1 MYNIFIASRS
11 FSKFSEE
18 PLEYL
23 KENGCIIDWNEQ
35 DRPFQEDDL
44 IKIISKYNGII
55 VGVDKVTKKVIQ
67 YGKKL
72 KVIAKNGI
80 GVDNIDVDAA
90 SQAGIY
96 VINAPGTN
104 SNSVA
109 DLVLAL
115 MLALSRKLI
124 IIDQVTKS
132 GMWKRKI
139 GHELWEKKVGIIGT
153 GRIGQGVAKRVM
165 GFNCDILAYDIQE
178 DKNFAKKYKIKYY
191 DLDYVLKNADYVTLH
206 IPFNKNTKDLIS
218 TREFKLMKNSSFL
231 INAARGGI
239 INEEALY
246 EALKGGL
253 IAGAACDVFLEE
265 PPQESP
271 LFELDNFIATSH
283 IGAYT
288 YESNYNTGITIA
300 KDLINVLKGNK
311 PINFV
316 NKIYR

>member
-1 MYNIFIASRS
+1 VYNIFIASRS

-80 GVDNIDVDAA
+80 GVDNIDLDAA

-124 IIDQVTKS
+124 IIDQMTKS

-139 GHELWEKKVGIIGT
+139 GHELWGKKVGIVGT

-165 GFNCDILAYDIQE
+165 GFNCEVLAYDIQE
-178 DKNFAKKYKIKYY
+178 DKNFAKKI
-191 DLDYVLKNADYVTLH
+191 
-206 IPFNKNTKDLIS
+206 
-218 TREFKLMKNSSFL
+218 
-231 INAARGGI
+231 
-239 INEEALY
+239 
-246 EALKGGL
+246 
-253 IAGAACDVFLEE
+253 
-265 PPQESP
+265 
-271 LFELDNFIATSH
+271 
-283 IGAYT
+283 
-288 YESNYNTGITIA
+288 
-300 KDLINVLKGNK
+300 
-311 PINFV
+311 
-316 NKIYR
+316 

>member
-1 MYNIFIASRS
+1 VYNIFIASRS
-11 FSKFSEE
+11 FSKFSEK

-23 KENGCIIDWNEQ
+23 KENGCVIDWNEQ

-44 IKIISKYNGII
+44 IKIISKYDGII
-55 VGVDKVTKKVIQ
+55 VGIDKITKKVIQ
-67 YGKKL
+67 CGKKL

-80 GVDNIDVDAA
+80 GVDNIDLDTA

-104 SNSVA
+104 NNSVA
-109 DLVLAL
+109 DLTLAL
-115 MLALSRKLI
+115 MLALSRKLT
-124 IIDQVTKS
+124 IIDQMTKS

-139 GHELWEKKVGIIGT
+139 GHELWGKKVGIVGT

-165 GFNCDILAYDIQE
+165 GFNCEVLAYDIQE

-206 IPFNKNTKDLIS
+206 IPLNKNTKNLIS
-218 TREFKLMKNSSFL
+218 SKEFKLMKNSSFL
-231 INAARGGI
+231 VNTSRGGT
-239 INEEALY
+239 INEGALY
-246 EALKGGL
+246 EALKNGF

-265 PPQESP
+265 PPKKSP

-288 YESNYNTGITIA
+288 FESNYNTGITIA
-300 KDLINVLKGNK
+300 KDLVNVLKGNK
-311 PINFV
+311 PINSV
-316 NKIYR
+316 NKICR

>member
-80 GVDNIDVDAA
+80 GVDNIDLDAA

-124 IIDQVTKS
+124 IIDQMTKS

-139 GHELWEKKVGIIGT
+139 GHELWGKKVGIVGT

-165 GFNCDILAYDIQE
+165 GFNCEVLAYDIQE
-178 DKNFAKKYKIKYY
+178 DKNFAKKCKIKYY
-191 DLDYVLKNADYVTLH
+191 DLDYVLKNADCVTLH

-246 EALKGGL
+246 EALKNGL

-265 PPQESP
+265 PPQKSP

>member
-1 MYNIFIASRS
+1 VYNIFIASRS
-11 FSKFSEE
+11 FSKFSEK

-55 VGVDKVTKKVIQ
+55 VGVDKITKKVIQ

-72 KVIAKNGI
+72 KVIAKNGM
-80 GVDNIDVDAA
+80 GVDNIDLDAA

-104 SNSVA
+104 NNSVA

-115 MLALSRKLI
+115 MLALSRKLT
-124 IIDQVTKS
+124 IIDQMTKS

-139 GHELWEKKVGIIGT
+139 GHELWGKKVGIVGT
-153 GRIGQGVAKRVM
+153 GRIGQGVVKRVM
-165 GFNCDILAYDIQE
+165 GFNCEVLAYDIQE
-178 DKNFAKKYKIKYY
+178 DKNFAIKYKIKYY
-191 DLDYVLKNADYVTLH
+191 DLDYVLKNADYVTFH
-206 IPFNKNTKDLIS
+206 IPLNKNTKDLIS

-231 INAARGGI
+231 VNTARGGI

-246 EALKGGL
+246 EALKNGL

-265 PPQESP
+265 PPKKSP

-300 KDLINVLKGNK
+300 KDLVNVLKGNK
-311 PINFV
+311 PINSV